1 MGYNPW
7 GHKESDT
14 TERLNFH
21 FHFEF
26 IQVIHEMFFVLGTNL
41 GLGIQEQTKHS
52 YFFHQKL
59 YSSGR
64 TQTITK

>member
-1 MGYNPW
+1 MWESSGRW
-7 GHKESDT
+7 GWKSRPLFFAEG
-14 TERLNFH
+14 L
-21 FHFEF
+21 EF
-26 IQVIHEMFFVLGTNL
+26 IQVIHETFSVLGSNL
-41 GLGIQEQTKHS
+41 GLGIQEQAKQG